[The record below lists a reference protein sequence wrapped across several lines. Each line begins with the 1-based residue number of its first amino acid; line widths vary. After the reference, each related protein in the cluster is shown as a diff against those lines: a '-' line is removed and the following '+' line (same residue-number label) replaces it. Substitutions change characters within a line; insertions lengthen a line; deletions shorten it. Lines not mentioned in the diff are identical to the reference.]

1 LNTFEFPEEGL
12 VVDLRL
18 VEYVLYLAVSICLT
32 VWVGRALHQNGR
44 QFLAEVLTDRALAAS
59 LSRLLV
65 VGFYLVALGGVAL
78 LLQMDV
84 GLASAADVIKAVAT
98 KVGLV
103 LLLLGALHLITMLV
117 LNGMRRPTGKEARTT
132 ASPERLEPLG
142 KVTPY

>member
-1 LNTFEFPEEGL
+1 
-12 VVDLRL
+12 VDLRL

-78 LLQMDV
+78 LLQVDV

>member
-1 LNTFEFPEEGL
+1 M
-12 VVDLRL
+12 DLRL

-44 QFLAEVLTDRALAAS
+44 QFLAEVLPDRALAAS

-78 LLQMDV
+78 LLQVDV
-84 GLASAADVIKAVAT
+84 ALASPADVIKAVAT

-103 LLLLGALHLITMLV
+103 LLLLGGLHLVTMLV
-117 LNGMRRPTGKEARTT
+117 LNRIRRPAGRQAEPVAQH
-132 ASPERLEPLG
+132 ERLEP
-142 KVTPY
+142 